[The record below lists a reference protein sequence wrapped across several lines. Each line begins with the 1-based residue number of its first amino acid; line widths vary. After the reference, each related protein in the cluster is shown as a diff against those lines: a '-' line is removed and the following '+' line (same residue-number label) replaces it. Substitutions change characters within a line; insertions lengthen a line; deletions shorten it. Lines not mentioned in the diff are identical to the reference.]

1 MNKDQLSYNEPD
13 GSPLNDQSELKKTVL
28 SGFAWTTVAVTTVRV
43 LAFVLQ
49 LILAK
54 LLAPSIFGI
63 IALANVVIGALEL
76 FSNFGFGRAL
86 IQYKGDIKAAANV
99 ALTLRAVQG
108 AIFLIIAIVFAG
120 RYAVYFDS
128 PVLKYIIPVL
138 GANFLISALWS
149 IPMSLLEREL
159 QFRKQVIPQ
168 TLPAVLQ
175 FTTAVTMAVLGFGV
189 WSIVCGVV
197 VLNISQTILFL
208 RISPYRLK
216 FAFDYVI
223 FKKLMAFGLP
233 LFASSLV
240 WYLVTYTP
248 TAIIGKLYNN
258 EALGFY
264 SFAFTFISLPITE
277 LIYNILNKVLYPTY
291 SKLSHDREQLRNGY
305 LKSFRYLTMMTI
317 PLSIGIPLFGGDF
330 FQALYGDK
338 WVPAIAPLQAFGVYA
353 FMRSIAASAG
363 SVFLALGKTKYL
375 LGNALVCLAIIGI
388 FIYPVTVKYGITGV
402 AGLLSIA
409 WTITL
414 LVLLIWMRR
423 IAGIKLYSMAKL
435 LVVPVTGSL
444 LAMIPMKYM
453 LGAFFPLEKIYI
465 FIPVIAVTVSL
476 YVLLI
481 TLLDK
486 TAGQSIRQSVEQRK
500 LVLI

>member
-1 MNKDQLSYNEPD
+1 M
-13 GSPLNDQSELKKTVL
+13 
-28 SGFAWTTVAVTTVRV
+28 
-43 LAFVLQ
+43 
-49 LILAK
+49 
-54 LLAPSIFGI
+54 FGI
-63 IALANVVIGALEL
+63 LALANIVIGALEL

-86 IQYKGDIKAAANV
+86 IQYKGDIKPAANV
-99 ALTLRAVQG
+99 ALTLRVAQG
-108 AIFLIIAIVFAG
+108 AVFLIIAIAFAG
-120 RYAVYFDS
+120 KYADYYNS

-149 IPMSLLEREL
+149 IPMSLLEKDL

-175 FTTAVTMAVLGFGV
+175 FITALTMAFLGFGV
-189 WSIVCGVV
+189 WSIVCGIVI
-197 VLNISQTILFL
+197 LNVSQTVLFL

-216 FAFDYVI
+216 FGFDYEIV
-223 FKKLMAFGLP
+223 KKLMAFGLP

-240 WYLVTYTP
+240 WYLVTYMP
-248 TAIIGKLYNN
+248 TAILGKMYDTNT
-258 EALGFY
+258 LGFY

-291 SKLSHDREQLRNGY
+291 SKLSSNMEELRHGY
-305 LKSFRYLTMMTI
+305 LKSFKYLTIMTI

-330 FQALYGDK
+330 FIALYGDK

-375 LGNALVCLAIIGI
+375 LANALVCLVTMAI
-388 FIYPVTVKYGITGV
+388 FIYPVSVKYGITGV
-402 AGLLSIA
+402 AILLSFT

-414 LVLLIWMRR
+414 ATLLIWMRKITGIR
-423 IAGIKLYSMAKL
+423 IFSMLKLSL
-435 LVVPVTGSL
+435 IPISGSL
-444 LAMIPMKYM
+444 FAMIPVKFL
-453 LGAFFPLEKIYI
+453 LGAFIPLEEIYI
-465 FIPVIAVTVSL
+465 FIPAIMVIILL
-476 YVLLI
+476 YVFI
-481 TLLDK
+481 ISAMDK
-486 TAGQSIRQSVEQRK
+486 AAGLSIRRSIKQRK